1 VSIRDELLAAN
12 AAYAEGFT
20 LGGYPARP
28 VRRFAVVTC
37 MDARLDP
44 VAILGLSPGDA
55 HVLRNAGGV
64 VSDDV
69 LRSLGVSHGILGTK
83 EAVVVAHTNCGMQ
96 RFTDEEIRSRLA
108 EQPGVDPAGID
119 FLSFTDVEESV
130 RTSVQRIR
138 ESRLLPDSFG
148 AAGFIYDTWTGRISP
163 VD

>member
-1 VSIRDELLAAN
+1 MGIRDELIDAN
-12 AAYAEGFT
+12 DAYAAEFT
-20 LGGYPARP
+20 LGGFPARP

-44 VAILGLSPGDA
+44 MAFLGLRPGDA

-69 LRSLGVSHGILGTK
+69 LRSLAVSHGVLGTR
-83 EAVVVAHTNCGMQ
+83 EAFVIAHTNCGMQ
-96 RFTDEEIRSRLA
+96 RFTDDEIRAHLA
-108 EQPGVDPAGID
+108 EQPGVDPGGVE
-119 FLSFTDVEESV
+119 FLAFADLEESV
-130 RTSVQRIR
+130 RASLRRIR

-148 AAGFIYDTWTGRISP
+148 ATGLVYDTATGRIST